1 MPQILLLNHKMFA
14 MVIST
19 GRLVTVMKM
28 MYLKIDIK
36 GDVFKLIA
44 VVKEPRKGLQM
55 SGLFNSTGAK

>member
-1 MPQILLLNHKMFA
+1 MFA

-55 SGLFNSTGAK
+55 SSLFNSTGAK

>member
-1 MPQILLLNHKMFA
+1 MPQILLLNHKMLA

-36 GDVFKLIA
+36 DDVFKLVA
-44 VVKEPRKGLQM
+44 VAKEPRKGLQM
-55 SGLFNSTGAK
+55 SGLFNSTGTK